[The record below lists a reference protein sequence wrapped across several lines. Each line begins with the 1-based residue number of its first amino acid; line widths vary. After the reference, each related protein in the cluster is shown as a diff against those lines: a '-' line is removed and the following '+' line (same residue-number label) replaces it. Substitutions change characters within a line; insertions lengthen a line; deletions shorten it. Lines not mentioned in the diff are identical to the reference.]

1 MRIPAESLEEI
12 RKTLTTYM
20 LNPVDVYLYTQTL
33 NCPTCPDAES
43 LAKQL
48 EPLHPALFLHIINPL
63 LDKNIPADVDLQY
76 LPLWRFESQKTDPGI
91 RFYGLPAGYEFA
103 VFIETILTLSQNQP
117 ALEQPYVERIQRL
130 QHTFHIKVF
139 VTPTCPYCPQMA
151 MLATQSA
158 FIHPKI
164 RSSIF
169 EIEEFP
175 QLAQQYNIRS
185 VPLTIIND
193 SLFIPGALP
202 PDEFIR
208 QLENHESLEEKVG
221 PHDDNDKGTGLII
234 IP

>member
-1 MRIPAESLEEI
+1 
-12 RKTLTTYM
+12 
-20 LNPVDVYLYTQTL
+20 
-33 NCPTCPDAES
+33 
-43 LAKQL
+43 
-48 EPLHPALFLHIINPL
+48 
-63 LDKNIPADVDLQY
+63 
-76 LPLWRFESQKTDPGI
+76 
-91 RFYGLPAGYEFA
+91 
-103 VFIETILTLSQNQP
+103 
-117 ALEQPYVERIQRL
+117 
-130 QHTFHIKVF
+130 
-139 VTPTCPYCPQMA
+139 MA